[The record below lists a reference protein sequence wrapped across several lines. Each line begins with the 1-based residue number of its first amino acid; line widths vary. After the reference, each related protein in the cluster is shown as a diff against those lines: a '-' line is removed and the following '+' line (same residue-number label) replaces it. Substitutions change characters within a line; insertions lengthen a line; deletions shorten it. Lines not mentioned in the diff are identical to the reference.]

1 MKIEDKKRVLREM
14 VLHRRFEE
22 RCYQAYIERK
32 IGGFLHLYP
41 GQEACCNGVMEAARP
56 GHDYVITGYRDH
68 VHAIKCGADPKEVM
82 AELYGKE
89 TGSSK
94 GRGGSMHI
102 FDAAHHF
109 MGGYALVG
117 GPFPLAAGIAKA
129 IQLKGGDEI
138 AICFL
143 GDAANNQGVFH
154 ETLNMAALWKL
165 PVLFVCENNLY
176 GIGTS
181 IERSTAVVHQHKRVA
196 AYNIPSAECDGQDI
210 DIVYEHARKAVD
222 YVRAGNGPYFLEL
235 MTYRY
240 RGHSMSDSRGYR
252 SREEEEEWKLRD
264 PIFMLRDRLIAAG
277 ELTMAAYEAMEKET
291 DAYIENEVIKF
302 SEESPEPRVEDLEKY
317 VLADRAS
324 QQPWLTGK
332 ALKEKTWLKSCCGK
346 RSNAPTTKKCRV
358 TRWSSVWAKTSAW
371 PVAPTRRP
379 KVCSKNTARCG

>member
-68 VHAIKCGADPKEVM
+68 VHAMKCGADPKAVM

-102 FDAAHHF
+102 FDAEHRF

-129 IQLKGGDEI
+129 IQLKGCDEI

-154 ETLNMAALWKL
+154 ETLNMAGLWKL
-165 PVLFVCENNLY
+165 PVLFVCENNRY

-181 IERSTAVVHQHKRVA
+181 IERSTAVIHQHKRVA
-196 AYNIPSAECDGQDI
+196 AYNIEAAECDGQDI
-210 DIVYEHARKAVD
+210 EVVYQHARQAVD
-222 YVRAGNGPYFLEL
+222 HVRSGKGPYFLEL

-252 SREEEEEWKLRD
+252 TREEEELWKQRD
-264 PIFMLRDRLIAAG
+264 PIYILRDRLIEAK
-277 ELTMAAYEAMEKET
+277 EMTMADYEALEKET

-302 SEESPEPRVEDLEKY
+302 AEESPEPRVEDLEKY
-317 VLADRAS
+317 VLADRES
-324 QQPWLTGK
+324 QKPWLTG
-332 ALKEKTWLKSCCGK
+332 
-346 RSNAPTTKKCRV
+346 
-358 TRWSSVWAKTSAW
+358 SA
-371 PVAPTRRP
+371 A
-379 KVCSKNTARCG
+379 